1 MKKTYSNWSID
12 ETSLKGVKKIQ
23 IDSFEDFRGSYT
35 EIYNKEFFNEKNIKV
50 EFIQDDISISK
61 KNVLRGLHGDQK
73 TWKLVSCLYGEF
85 QLIVVNNDPNSLQ
98 YKKWESFIL
107 SFKNKV
113 QILIPPKFGNGHLVL
128 SDSCIFHYKQNT
140 QYNRDGQF
148 TIKWND
154 PSFNFKWKNNSPI
167 LSERDT

>member
-1 MKKTYSNWSID
+1 MKTYSNWSMK
-12 ETSLKGVKKIQ
+12 ETSLQGVKKIQ

-35 EIYNKEFFNEKNIKV
+35 EIYNKEFFNEKNIKI
-50 EFIQDDISISK
+50 EFIQDDISVSK

-73 TWKLVSCLYGEF
+73 TWKLISCLYGEF
-85 QLIVVNNDPNSLQ
+85 QLIVVNNDQNSLE
-98 YKKWESFIL
+98 YKKWESFVL
-107 SFKNKV
+107 SSDNKA

-154 PSFNFKWKNNSPI
+154 PSFNFKWMNNSPI